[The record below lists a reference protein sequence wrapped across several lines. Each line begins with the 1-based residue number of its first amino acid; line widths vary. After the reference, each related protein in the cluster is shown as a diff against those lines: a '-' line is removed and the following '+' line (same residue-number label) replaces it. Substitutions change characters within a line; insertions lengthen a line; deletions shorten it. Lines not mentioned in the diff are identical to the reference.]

1 MDNAGLVNQA
11 ADIVVDGAAT
21 VNKNLAKLHLTK
33 AADELE
39 PMDVEEIEI
48 CKELIAEFYPLRQTK
63 TYELLPW
70 LCCCV
75 RSCGRTG
82 ALGRLRTFSR
92 SLSFQKLAEEEEA
105 ASDW

>member
-33 AADELE
+33 GEDELE

-48 CKELIAEFYPLRQTK
+48 C
-63 TYELLPW
+63 
-70 LCCCV
+70 
-75 RSCGRTG
+75 
-82 ALGRLRTFSR
+82 
-92 SLSFQKLAEEEEA
+92 
-105 ASDW
+105 